1 MSKEFLSLSKDRLMA
16 EENTTKSSWGPANPH
31 PLAKMKTELVWEG
44 KYDEYGNRRPVK
56 LPASALPLQRIET
69 IDEPRDREKAA
80 QGSLFD
86 HAEFSAKAHRDDF
99 RNMLIWGDNKL
110 AMASLLERFRGKI
123 DLIYIDPPFDVGAD
137 FTMQVQIGEE
147 GEALQKEQSILE
159 AVAYRDTWG
168 KGTDSYLHMMYERL
182 TLMRDLL
189 SERGS
194 IYVHVGW
201 QVSSS
206 VRLLLDEV
214 LGQGLYQNEIVWQR
228 TASHNDPRRYGIVH
242 DTILF
247 YSKTSE
253 YVWNEPKVEHSLDY
267 IENFFVYAESPT
279 GEVIKL
285 KRGQEHPKG
294 WRRFRLGNFASPHP
308 RPNLT
313 YEYKGYKPPK
323 NGWKVSRE
331 KMEELDKQGRLWFP
345 PNKEGRI
352 QTKSYLDE
360 IADGKPAP
368 DIWLGMMALQSQSIE
383 RLDYTTQKPEALL
396 ERIIKASSNEGDLV
410 ADFFCG
416 SGTTLAVAEK
426 LGRRWI
432 GVDLGRYAI
441 HTTRKRLI
449 QVQRELHEK
458 GQPYRSFDVYNLGRY
473 ERQWWQME
481 RLAGADEEHRR
492 IVLEF
497 YKAAPLKGTTHPLL
511 HGTKHGAF
519 VHIDQ
524 IDGLFTFEE
533 LRTVAEAAQAAGSR
547 ELHCLAWEFEMELQH
562 KKQAVEAETGLT
574 IRLKYIPREIMEP
587 NRTECQFFEAG
598 ALEVKVLK
606 RGGQRTEGKTIDVEL
621 RHFTPALAEAPEE
634 EMKAL
639 RQRAVKSPFDFID
652 FWAVDFEWHPNK
664 PFEHHWQDFRTRK
677 DRSLKTKTDIG
688 WEYKTSGK
696 KQICVKVIDVFG
708 VDTTTVVEVE
718 IY

>member
-1 MSKEFLSLSKDRLMA
+1 MPESNNK
-16 EENTTKSSWGPANPH
+16 TVWGPDNPH

-56 LPASALPLQRIET
+56 LPNSALPLQRIET

-194 IYVHVGW
+194 IYVHLDWHVEHYIK
-201 QVSSS
+201 QI
-206 VRLLLDEV
+206 LDE
-214 LGQGLYQNEIVWQR
+214 LFDSELFQNEIIWQR
-228 TASHNDPRRYGIVH
+228 TNAHNINPKYFLRIH
-242 DTILF
+242 DVILF
-247 YSKTSE
+247 YTRSKNFTWNVQRTEYSPEQLKRYKPDQTGRLFTGQDLTMSSTSKTRNFEWRGSRPPANRAWALSE
-253 YVWNEPKVEHSLDY
+253 VEL
-267 IENFFVYAESPT
+267 E
-279 GEVIKL
+279 
-285 KRGQEHPKG
+285 
-294 WRRFRLGNFASPHP
+294 
-308 RPNLT
+308 
-313 YEYKGYKPPK
+313 
-323 NGWKVSRE
+323 
-331 KMEELDKQGRLWFP
+331 RLWQ
-345 PNKEGRI
+345 EGRI
-352 QTKSYLDE
+352 LTKADGTPRLDGLKVYLDE
-360 IADGKPAP
+360 LEGKRVTDLWN
-368 DIWLGMMALQSQSIE
+368 DIGRVGNTSDE
-383 RLDYTTQKPEALL
+383 RLDYQTQKPESLL

-519 VHIDQ
+519 VHVDQ

-562 KKQAVEAETGLT
+562 KK
-574 IRLKYIPREIMEP
+574 
-587 NRTECQFFEAG
+587 
-598 ALEVKVLK
+598 
-606 RGGQRTEGKTIDVEL
+606 
-621 RHFTPALAEAPEE
+621 
-634 EMKAL
+634 
-639 RQRAVKSPFDFID
+639 
-652 FWAVDFEWHPNK
+652 
-664 PFEHHWQDFRTRK
+664 
-677 DRSLKTKTDIG
+677 
-688 WEYKTSGK
+688 
-696 KQICVKVIDVFG
+696 
-708 VDTTTVVEVE
+708 
-718 IY
+718 